1 MRPHPKALRFA
12 ASLFMVVL
20 CLDTRAQTSV
30 SAVTYG
36 TLTDNANITQGG
48 ITYLERTRTVST
60 VTSGIGDF
68 NFTGPIATNVSF
80 RRNTTAGNANNTT
93 IFYQVDGS
101 NRDYGTYEPNTSE
114 LFLSNNLYQG
124 VRNPFENGTGSTQSN
139 IERIDFNFSGGYTVN
154 TNDALVFFDLENTG
168 NFGDGF
174 RIAAFTGADG
184 SGTPTAYANTGLLVA
199 PDSFGGPVNNPQLT
213 SSGNY
218 RRATF
223 TNGDNLSGTAS
234 GITGIGTLELVGIL
248 IRFSDMGIST
258 GTTIQGFSLMAG
270 DVSPTTAADLVN
282 WNNAAYFPTNTSAAG
297 AGYGNMDFMGFGSR
311 IARPVPE
318 PSTYGAMLLGLTGAF
333 LGWRRRRKSVNA
345 PAA

>member
-1 MRPHPKALRFA
+1 VQPRRKAPRFIA
-12 ASLFMVVL
+12 LLLLLVL
-20 CLDTRAQTSV
+20 CLDAQAQTAV
-30 SAVTYG
+30 TGVTYG
-36 TLTDNANITQGG
+36 TLTDNANITRGG

-68 NFTGPIATNVSF
+68 NFTGPIATSVTF

-93 IFYQVDGS
+93 IFYQIDGS

-124 VRNPFENGTGSTQSN
+124 VRNPFQNGTGSTQSN
-139 IERIDFNFSGGYTVN
+139 IERIDFHFSGGYTVN

-174 RIAAFTGADG
+174 RLAAFTAADG

-248 IRFSDMGIST
+248 IRFSDMGVST

-270 DVSPTTAADLVN
+270 DVNPTAAADLVN
-282 WNNAAYFPTNTSAAG
+282 WNDASYFPTNTSAAG

-318 PSTYGAMLLGLTGAF
+318 PSTYGLMLLGVTGAF

-345 PAA
+345 PAV

>member
-1 MRPHPKALRFA
+1 MSLRRNY
-12 ASLFMVVL
+12 LFFLAGLFLVAGGGRGL
-20 CLDTRAQTSV
+20 AQTAV
-30 SAVTYG
+30 SSVTYG

-68 NFTGPIATNVSF
+68 NFTGPIATSVSF

-93 IFYQVDGS
+93 IFYQIDGS
-101 NRDYGTYEPNTSE
+101 NRHYGTYEPNPSE

-124 VRNPFENGTGSTQSN
+124 VRNPFENGAGSTQSN
-139 IERIDFNFSGGYTVN
+139 IERIDFYFSGGYTVN

-174 RIAAFTGADG
+174 RIASFTAADG

-199 PDSFGGPVNNPQLT
+199 PDSFGGPVNNPQLAA
-213 SSGNY
+213 SGNY

-248 IRFSDMGIST
+248 IRFSDMGISA

-270 DVSPTTAADLVN
+270 DVSPTTASDLVN
-282 WNNAAYFPTNTSAAG
+282 WNDSSYFPTNTSAAG
-297 AGYGNMDFMGFGSR
+297 LGYGNMDFMGFGSR

-318 PSTYGAMLLGLTGAF
+318 PSTYGAILLGLTATF
-333 LGWRRRRKSVNA
+333 LGWRRRRKCVNA
-345 PAA
+345 PVA